1 MKKRFIIGILCLLL
15 LCLKPQVCFAGSMNG
30 NEQTVYSIA
39 TGTFSYNGETYK
51 AKSVYVAQLRA
62 YLNRDDI
69 DLTSAQASK
78 AISMIYSNIEKG
90 VKEGYLTKV
99 SGGSSQTE
107 TTKAAETT
115 KANETT
121 RAAETTKSQETKK
134 TESSSETLNNEESKA
149 AESSATK
156 ESKVENSQ
164 EIETSVL
171 TIESEQAK
179 KKSKLRGQISYDHEE
194 NKIYYEYV
202 DSSDNSTVV
211 KFDLK
216 GNTFVL
222 EITIILTC
230 LAILTL
236 ILIAILAIKKCFIF
250 QKDKTRKGRK
260 ERQTWRRAIRFL
272 LTIILTIA
280 TILLMLVTVIQMV
293 FTNKDYLQK
302 TLTANQYYQEIYQDM
317 MQEIHMQLVISGNE
331 DALLDE
337 ELTLDDFSFVSR
349 NVLKF
354 REANKEVGDCYQEIE
369 KIINTKITD
378 KSLQKNILS
387 IYKTYADLGIGT
399 LIYTFGKIIKRLMIS
414 MLIGGIIVLVSI
426 FVLLV
431 MGRVP
436 YTGIYA
442 ISRST
447 LASASILLLGVF
459 FLKTNGIYSIN
470 QAFSSY
476 LKPFSNNYLIA
487 LYHYLIIVALIL
499 LVISVLSFAIG
510 RKITQDIEEE

>member
-115 KANETT
+115 KANETI

-211 KFDLK
+211 KFDLR

-442 ISRST
+442 ISRSM
-447 LASASILLLGVF
+447 LASAGILLLAVLY
-459 FLKTNGIYSIN
+459 LKTNGIYSIN

-487 LYHYLIIVALIL
+487 IYHYLIIVALIL

-510 RKITQDIEEE
+510 RKIKQDIEEE

>member
-1 MKKRFIIGILCLLL
+1 MKKKFIIGLLCLLV

-78 AISMIYSNIEKG
+78 AISMIYSNVEKG

-107 TTKAAETT
+107 TTKAVETT
-115 KANETT
+115 KTV
-121 RAAETTKSQETKK
+121 ETTKSQETKK
-134 TESSSETLNNEESKA
+134 TETSSGVLESEESKG
-149 AESSATK
+149 AESATD

-171 TIESEQAK
+171 AIESKQSK

-211 KFDLK
+211 KFDLR

-280 TILLMLVTVIQMV
+280 TILLVLITVIQMV

-302 TLTANQYYQEIYQDM
+302 TLNANQYYQEIYQDM

-331 DALLDE
+331 DLLLDE
-337 ELTLDDFSFVSR
+337 DLTLEDFSFVSR

-476 LKPFSNNYLIA
+476 LKPFSNNYLIT

-510 RKITQDIEEE
+510 RKIKQDIEEE